1 MREEPPISDDTA
13 LPVSAIAVA
22 VENLAHAAR
31 RLPAGTCQQPPAKA
45 PARPPVRDPTKARKG
60 FPVRHRA
67 SFPSSYRIHRWIL
80 AAVFAI
86 LLVIAVHALVVP
98 IEFLVGDLLSG
109 LRSAHLLGR

>member
-1 MREEPPISDDTA
+1 M
-13 LPVSAIAVA
+13 
-22 VENLAHAAR
+22 
-31 RLPAGTCQQPPAKA
+31 
-45 PARPPVRDPTKARKG
+45 
-60 FPVRHRA
+60 RHRA